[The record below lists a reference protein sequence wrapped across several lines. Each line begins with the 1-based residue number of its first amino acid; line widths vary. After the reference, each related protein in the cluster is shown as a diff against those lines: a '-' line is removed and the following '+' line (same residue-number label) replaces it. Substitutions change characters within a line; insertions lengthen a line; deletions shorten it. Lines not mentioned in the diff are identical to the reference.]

1 MFGGIH
7 MIAQSN
13 DEVDEVGAVMRS
25 GAILNTGVR
34 SIDVQHQ
41 ELVALIAQFEAA
53 HGAGDS
59 AKALDDVLPQLEIYV
74 LFHFG
79 EEERLMGALVGEA
92 ESVRAH
98 LAQHQEFANQITQ
111 LSAERSHQGDASVA
125 AALAGYLRK
134 WLLHH
139 IATTDVALSRKL
151 LAKNPLLANH

>member
-1 MFGGIH
+1 
-7 MIAQSN
+7 MIELRDDAA
-13 DEVDEVGAVMRS
+13 DEAGAVMRS
-25 GAILNTGVR
+25 SAILNTGVR
-34 SIDVQHQ
+34 SIDFQHQ

-53 HGAGDS
+53 HAAGDS
-59 AKALDDVLPQLEIYV
+59 AKALNDVLPQLEIYV

-79 EEERLMGALVGEA
+79 EEERLMGTLVGEA

-98 LAQHQEFANQITQ
+98 LAQHQEFASQITQ
-111 LSAERSHQGDASVA
+111 LAAARQHQGDASVA

-151 LAKNPLLANH
+151 LANR